1 MSETNAPSAP
11 QTDVQNPPQT
21 DQIVP
26 TITTAKREETVSK
39 DKNSEIK
46 KLKRKGENELVQVSE
61 ELFQD
66 LSQMQE
72 AWLAEAN
79 HSDEGEQYVP
89 GYNGGNKGD
98 RTAGPYPKPKCEKMM
113 NCDKHCLTNQQKQT
127 TKYDFPDK
135 RFIGSPCQPPSSPSS
150 SLSSSTSG
158 KDNSQSP
165 LTCEKELT
173 APHTSY
179 AMTANAN
186 SCSYPYT
193 NRYSKF
199 RRSHSESE
207 QNFLSSDSHSGY
219 PRFVSSPYAH
229 PFFKQDFRER
239 PYDMGQF
246 PRNHSYQQTTTV
258 PSHHVTIKQEPKDQ
272 GFETN
277 VERYPACNG
286 FTRPDIRHGSPQE
299 VGFPCPYQNAMR
311 FFCQEDST
319 YLDRIREKHRERWEG
334 MDIKAELYRD
344 FYFDRFHR
352 EGQPPTYQRR
362 GSLQLWQF
370 LVALLDDPANSAFIA
385 WTGRGLEFKLIEPE
399 EVARRWGLQKNRPA
413 MNYDKLSRSL
423 RYYYEKGIM
432 QKVAGERYVYKFV
445 CDPEALFTMA
455 FPDNHRPILKTDCYS
470 EEFYRGSN
478 QPMDNQTMTFEQTNA
493 NHMSSHMTGHM
504 TPSPFTSNHPV
515 PMHGLNMISSPT
527 SPTSNMQSMEQH
539 RLQYMHGMQRM
550 YNTGPYL
557 ENCVY

>member
-1 MSETNAPSAP
+1 MSETNAPSTTETDS
-11 QTDVQNPPQT
+11 QTPRQT

-26 TITTAKREETVSK
+26 TANSVKSDPNIRVKNLEAKKIVK
-39 DKNSEIK
+39 G
-46 KLKRKGENELVQVSE
+46 KGESELFQVSE

-66 LSQMQE
+66 LRQMQE

-89 GYNGGNKGD
+89 GYNGASKGGRNSD
-98 RTAGPYPKPKCEKMM
+98 PYAKPKCEKIM
-113 NCDKHCLTNQQKQT
+113 NCEKQCIVNTQKST
-127 TKYDFPDK
+127 TKYPDFPDK
-135 RFIGSPCQPPSSPSS
+135 RFIGSPCQTPTSPSS
-150 SLSSSTSG
+150 TTSG
-158 KDNSQSP
+158 KDANQSP
-165 LTCEKELT
+165 MTCEKDLT
-173 APHTSY
+173 GSHTSY
-179 AMTANAN
+179 ALTATAN
-186 SCSYPYT
+186 SCSYPNT
-193 NRYSKF
+193 NSYSRF

-207 QNFLSSDSHSGY
+207 QNFLSSESHSGY

-239 PYDMGQF
+239 SYDVGQF
-246 PRNHSYQQTTTV
+246 PRNHSYPQT
-258 PSHHVTIKQEPKDQ
+258 PSAPSTHVTVKQEPKDQ
-272 GFETN
+272 GFETS
-277 VERYPACNG
+277 VERYPACSG
-286 FTRPDIRHGSPQE
+286 FARPDIARHGSPQE
-299 VGFPCPYQNAMR
+299 VGFQCPYQNAMR
-311 FFCQEDST
+311 FFCQEDPS
-319 YLDRIREKHRERWEG
+319 YFDRIREKHRERWEG
-334 MDIKAELYRD
+334 VDIKAELYRD
-344 FYFDRFHR
+344 FYLDRFHR

-445 CDPEALFTMA
+445 CDPEALFSMA

-470 EEFYRGSN
+470 EEFYRSN
-478 QPMDNQTMTFEQTNA
+478 QSIENQTMTFDQTNA
-493 NHMSSHMTGHM
+493 NHMTSHMSSHM
-504 TPSPFTSNHPV
+504 TPSPFPSNHHV
-515 PMHGLNMISSPT
+515 SMHGLNMISSP
-527 SPTSNMQSMEQH
+527 SSSGANMQSMEQH
-539 RLQYMHGMQRM
+539 RLQYVHGMQRM